1 MQPVSRNQPDEP
13 AVDSSIAEHLGLG
26 DAVSLIVG
34 IVVGTGIFKTPQAV
48 FANVSGPWQGMACWA
63 IGGLLALVGALC
75 YAELA
80 TTYPRLGG
88 DYVYLTRAYGRQV
101 GFLFGWA
108 QLAVILTGSI
118 GAMAYAFGDYAV
130 ALWSGLDPRWS
141 VWLAVAAVIA
151 LTGLNLLGLVFGK
164 TVQNLLT
171 AVKVAGL
178 AGVAVTGLLWGDAS
192 GLVIEQPVAG
202 AGFGLAMVF
211 VLYTYGGWNDA
222 AFVAAE
228 VRSRHRNIPRSLF
241 LGIAAI
247 TAIYLVVNLAY
258 LWGLGFEG
266 LRKSSAPAAELAE
279 LAVGAWGAKLVSLLV
294 MLSALGAIN
303 GMILTGSRIYVSLG
317 TDHRVFAWL
326 GYWNRERAT
335 PIRSLLVQMAAAL
348 LLILTVGTTA
358 GQKTVDWA
366 VTQFGLR
373 PLPWAAYYGGFNTL
387 VAASAPV
394 FWVFFL
400 LTGFSVFILRAKDPY
415 RTRPFS
421 APFYPLEPIVFCGMC
436 YYMLFSSLAYA
447 KALTLIALVPLAAG
461 LPLYWIS
468 RFQRPAS
475 PEGSDRGGTP
485 PSFPGPDV

>member
-1 MQPVSRNQPDEP
+1 MTSNQANEALRQDG
-13 AVDSSIAEHLGLG
+13 VAEHLGLW
-26 DAVSLIVG
+26 DAVSIIVG

-48 FANVSGPWQGMACWA
+48 FANVSGPWEGMACWVV
-63 IGGLLALVGALC
+63 GGLLALVGALC

-80 TTYPRLGG
+80 TTYPRIGG
-88 DYVYLTRAYGRQV
+88 DYVYLTRAYGRPM

-130 ALWSGLDPRWS
+130 ALWKGLDPSWS
-141 VWLAVAAVIA
+141 VWLAVAAVVV

-178 AGVAVTGLLWGDAS
+178 AGVAVTGLLWGDTS
-192 GLVIEQPVAG
+192 GLAVDQPMTG
-202 AGFGLAMVF
+202 AGLGLAMVF

-228 VRSRHRNIPRSLF
+228 VRSRHRNIPRALF

-247 TAIYLVVNLAY
+247 TAIYVLVNLAY

-279 LAVGAWGAKLVSLLV
+279 LVVGAWGSKLISLLV

-326 GYWNRERAT
+326 GYWNRDRAT

-348 LLILTVGTTA
+348 MLIVTVGTTT
-358 GQKTVDWA
+358 GQNAVDW
-366 VTQFGLR
+366 VLVQIGLS
-373 PLPWAAYYGGFNTL
+373 PLPWAEYYGGFNTL

-400 LTGFSVFILRAKDPY
+400 LTGFSLFILRAKDPN

-436 YYMLFSSLAYA
+436 YYMLFSALEYA

-461 LPLYWIS
+461 VPLYWIS
-468 RFQRPAS
+468 QFQHHRS
-475 PEGSDRGGTP
+475 PD
-485 PSFPGPDV
+485 DCDAL